1 MSKFEQFD
9 VAYTVKSPKINN
21 PFTALLHQMRK
32 LPWSY
37 ATKMQR
43 IIAIA
48 VLLLSLSVFTS
59 AQSGRRVAQ
68 TPKPTTPIATDDSD
82 SDTPDYS
89 DSIPVKTRL
98 NPIRPTL
105 RQAESA
111 PAIQTATTNSS
122 SADSENDVVKVE
134 TDLVTIPVSVF
145 DRNGLYIPGLFAKDF
160 KIFEDGKEQKIA
172 YFGTSDKPF
181 TVVLLI
187 DTSPSTSY
195 KIEEIRAAAK
205 AFVDQ
210 LKPVDNVMVIS
221 FDQGVHV
228 HGEMTND
235 RQAIYRAIDKANF
248 GGGTSLYDA
257 VDVALRKQLAKI
269 DGRKAIVL
277 FTDGVDTT
285 SRKTY
290 DFTLDEA
297 EESESLIF
305 PIYYN
310 TFFDTQGGGTLGSI
324 NGGMIPSIHNNSG
337 MRGSSS
343 EDYALGRK
351 YLEDLAAYTGGRV
364 FRPESTPG
372 GLTAAF
378 EGIAEELRRQYNIGY
393 IPQDEGKPGQRKQIK
408 VRVNRP
414 NLIVR
419 NRDSYIV
426 GTTTPSKPAAA
437 QTQKTN

>member
-1 MSKFEQFD
+1 MTRF
-9 VAYTVKSPKINN
+9 
-21 PFTALLHQMRK
+21 
-32 LPWSY
+32 
-37 ATKMQR
+37 
-43 IIAIA
+43 IA
-48 VLLLSLSVFTS
+48 VFVLTFSMTGLAFS
-59 AQSGRRVAQ
+59 QSGRKVAPVPKA
-68 TPKPTTPIATDDSD
+68 TPPTVEDSD
-82 SDTPDYS
+82 GPDYS
-89 DSIPVKTRL
+89 ESISVKTRI

-105 RQAESA
+105 RPAEPSSA
-111 PAIQTATTNSS
+111 LPPAANSS
-122 SADSENDVVKVE
+122 TTTDTDSDVVKVE
-134 TDLVTIPVSVF
+134 TDLVTIPVSVY
-145 DRNGLYIPGLFAKDF
+145 DRNGLYIPGLLAKDF
-160 KIFEDGKEQKIA
+160 RIFEDGKEQQIA

-181 TVVLLI
+181 TVVLLL

-195 KIEEIRAAAK
+195 KIEEIRAAAR

-210 LKPVDNVMVIS
+210 LKPADQVLVIS
-221 FDQGVHV
+221 FDSGVHV
-228 HGEMTND
+228 HGEMTSD
-235 RQAIYRAIDKANF
+235 RQAIYRSIDKANF

-277 FTDGVDTT
+277 FTDGVDTS
-285 SRKTY
+285 SRRSY

-310 TFFDTQGGGTLGSI
+310 TFFDTQSDGGLGTI
-324 NGGMIPSIHNNSG
+324 NGGMIPKVNNSVV
-337 MRGSSS
+337 RGTSS
-343 EDYALGRK
+343 EEYALGRR

-393 IPQDEGKPGQRKQIK
+393 IPTDEGKPGQRKQIK
-408 VRVNRP
+408 VRVSRP
-414 NLIVR
+414 NLVVR

-426 GTTTPSKPAAA
+426 GATAKAASA
-437 QTQKTN
+437 QNQKAN

>member
-1 MSKFEQFD
+1 MTRF
-9 VAYTVKSPKINN
+9 
-21 PFTALLHQMRK
+21 
-32 LPWSY
+32 
-37 ATKMQR
+37 
-43 IIAIA
+43 IA
-48 VLLLSLSVFTS
+48 VFVLTFSMTGLAFS
-59 AQSGRRVAQ
+59 QSGRKVAPV
-68 TPKPTTPIATDDSD
+68 PKATPTTVEDSD
-82 SDTPDYS
+82 GPDYS
-89 DSIPVKTRL
+89 ESISVKTRI

-105 RQAESA
+105 RPAEPSSA
-111 PAIQTATTNSS
+111 LPPAANSS
-122 SADSENDVVKVE
+122 TTTDTDSDVVKVE
-134 TDLVTIPVSVF
+134 TDLVTIPVSVY
-145 DRNGLYIPGLFAKDF
+145 DRNGLYIPGLLAKDF
-160 KIFEDGKEQKIA
+160 RIFEDGKEQQIA

-181 TVVLLI
+181 TVVLLL

-195 KIEEIRAAAK
+195 KIEEIRAAAR

-210 LKPVDNVMVIS
+210 LKPADQVLVIS
-221 FDQGVHV
+221 FDSGVHV
-228 HGEMTND
+228 HGEMTSD
-235 RQAIYRAIDKANF
+235 RQAIYRSIDKANF

-277 FTDGVDTT
+277 FTDGVDTS
-285 SRKTY
+285 SRRSY

-310 TFFDTQGGGTLGSI
+310 TFFDTQSDGGLGTI
-324 NGGMIPSIHNNSG
+324 NGGMIPKVNNSVV
-337 MRGSSS
+337 RGTSS
-343 EDYALGRK
+343 EEYALGRR

-393 IPQDEGKPGQRKQIK
+393 IPTDEGKPGQRKQIK
-408 VRVNRP
+408 VRVSRP
-414 NLIVR
+414 NLVVR

-426 GTTTPSKPAAA
+426 GATAKAASA
-437 QTQKTN
+437 QNQKAN